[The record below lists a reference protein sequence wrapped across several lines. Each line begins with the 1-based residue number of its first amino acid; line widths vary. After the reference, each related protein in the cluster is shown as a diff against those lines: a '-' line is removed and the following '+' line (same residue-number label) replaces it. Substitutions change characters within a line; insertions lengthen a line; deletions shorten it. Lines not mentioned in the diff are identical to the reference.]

1 MNPNIEYF
9 SLLEYVNKIELED
22 FVLDHIEETTEEFN
36 KYLKKLFVY
45 GKYSALMMW
54 IDSMYRE
61 ARASEKIE
69 TGKDQVL
76 MIGES
81 FKFESLDLDEKRL
94 HQLHKMIMFDN
105 PKEFPTGQYR
115 EKEVKVIGIKNGKPD
130 IAYIAPAPEIV
141 KPMMDEFLSIYQNPI
156 NEQLDNM
163 FIKASLIHLLFV
175 KIHPYMDGNG
185 RTARKIHN
193 IRFTKSF
200 NKHYN
205 MKLYISPI
213 NISENIYVNKITY
226 AKRLRDIE
234 FDNIADDNHA
244 INKWFDFILSMI
256 DEQLYFIQNRIIQYD
271 RTLNGLDL
279 KLNEEEKQILDKLI
293 QKNKVKRKIKRNKKC
308 ISTRH

>member
-1 MNPNIEYF
+1 MNPNIQYF
-9 SLLEYVNKIELED
+9 SLLEYVNKIELEE

-36 KYLKKLFVY
+36 KYLEKLWMY

-54 IDSMYRE
+54 IDSIYRE

-69 TGKDQVL
+69 TGKDKISI
-76 MIGES
+76 MDRD
-81 FKFESLDLDEKRL
+81 FKFDSLELNEKKL
-94 HQLHKMIMFDN
+94 NQLHEMILSDN
-105 PKEFPTGQYR
+105 PDHIPTGKYR
-115 EKEVKVIGIKNGKPD
+115 EKDVKVVGIKNGELD
-130 IAYIAPAPEIV
+130 VAYIAPSPDIV
-141 KPMMDEFLSIYQNPI
+141 KPMMKEFIEIYKNPI

-193 IRFTKSF
+193 MRFTKSF
-200 NKHYN
+200 NKHCD

-234 FDNIADDNHA
+234 FDNIKDDNHA
-244 INKWFDFILSMI
+244 INKWFDFILNMI
-256 DEQLYFIQNRIIQYD
+256 DEQLYFIQTRIAQYD
-271 RTLNGLDL
+271 KTLEELDMRL
-279 KLNEEEKQILDKLI
+279 TEEEKQLLDELMK
-293 QKNKVKRKIKRNKKC
+293 KNKVTRKAKNKPKKR
-308 ISTRH
+308 